1 MNACRGDNRPS
12 SRRFFSTKVV
22 KRRKEGKKGKSK
34 IFRRDGRRGVG
45 EKDVR
50 GNLHSLTSD
59 TEIKVIDITKLD
71 GFFFDFFF
79 FLNNFHPC
87 KSRRKIDD

>member
-22 KRRKEGKKGKSK
+22 KRRKEGKERKEKKGKSK

-79 FLNNFHPC
+79 F
-87 KSRRKIDD
+87 K